1 MSRRQFMGYAIWALE
16 LIVLAILVYV
26 VFFMK

>member
-1 MSRRQFMGYAIWALE
+1 MNSRHFMGYAIWALE
-16 LIVLAILVYV
+16 LIVLAIIVYV